1 MTILLNNPRLKAN
14 SNLTQYTGTHYAG
27 LPILIGQGPFIEQY
41 LQQTLTTLQRAL
53 ADYPRL
59 LAVRFDLRYPHN
71 LALPDYA
78 NSSVVM
84 SRFVESLKAKITHNR
99 SRAAEINQRVHDTVV
114 RYVWVKE
121 FGVEGRPHYH
131 FLLLLNKDAFHALG
145 QFNSDSE
152 NLYTRIVSAW
162 ASALRL
168 KPSEAIGLV
177 HIPKNSSY
185 RINSREDS
193 DVLAE
198 LFNRVSYMC
207 KVDTKRYGEW
217 ERAFGCSRN

>member
-1 MTILLNNPRLKAN
+1 MTILLNNSRLKAN

-53 ADYPRL
+53 VDYPRL

-71 LALPDYA
+71 QALPDYA
-78 NSSVVM
+78 YNSAVI
-84 SRFVESLKAKITHNR
+84 SRFVESLKAKIKHNR
-99 SRAAEINQRVHDTVV
+99 SQAAENNQRVHGTEV
-114 RYVWVKE
+114 RYVWVRE

-131 FLLLLNKDAFHALG
+131 FLLLVNKDAFHTLG

-152 NLYTRIVSAW
+152 NLYARIVSAW

-168 KPSEAIGLV
+168 MPCEASGLV
-177 HIPKNSSY
+177 HIPNNPTY
-185 RINSREDS
+185 RINSREGS
-193 DVLAE
+193 DVLAD

-207 KVDTKRYGEW
+207 KVDTKRYGGW
-217 ERAFGCSRN
+217 EHAFGCSRN

>member
-1 MTILLNNPRLKAN
+1 MTVLLNNPRLKAN

-41 LQQTLTTLQRAL
+41 LQQTLATLQRAL

-71 LALPDYA
+71 QALADYA
-78 NSSVVM
+78 YSSAVI
-84 SRFVESLKAKITHNR
+84 SRFVESLKAKIKYNR

-121 FGVEGRPHYH
+121 YGVEGRPHYH
-131 FLLLLNKDAFHALG
+131 FLLLVNKDAFHTLG
-145 QFNSDSE
+145 QFNSDFE

-168 KPSEAIGLV
+168 TPCEASGLV
-177 HIPKNSSY
+177 HIPNNAIY
-185 RINSREDS
+185 RINGREGS
-193 DVLAE
+193 DVLSD
-198 LFNRVSYMC
+198 LFYRVSYLC

-217 ERAFGCSRN
+217 GHAFGCSRK